1 MNRIVVLGEP
11 GRVGGFG
18 LAGATVIEATGS
30 EEVESAWR
38 TLPLDTT
45 LLVVTPRVA
54 ALVGA
59 RLPDRAR
66 LTWVVMPE

>member
-11 GRVGGFG
+11 ARVGGFG
-18 LAGATVIEATGS
+18 LAGATVIEATGP

-38 TLPLDTT
+38 TLPPDTT
-45 LLVVTPRVA
+45 LLVLTPRA
-54 ALVGA
+54 ATLVGA